1 MSTQKKLVLNSWVV
15 PLLANIFTT
24 PKYPP
29 RHFYR
34 RWQIFYL
41 NEDSRCVLSKCTVG
55 KKIFGAK
62 IQIFNWFHCFFGNI
76 RTRKFL
82 TKSNFRTKIGL
93 LLQCGPLKYNFCLL
107 WIDVK
112 FRWCQQTFFT
122 PFWLVSHDDPAFM
135 KNRRCWCSF
144 FRAECSHAKKAVGYK
159 NR

>member
-55 KKIFGAK
+55 KLGKFRTWKHFFSIWIFGAK
-62 IQIFNWFHCFFGNI
+62 IQIFNRFHCYFWNI
-76 RTRKFL
+76 RILGQKLGYCPSVDLYNTIFAYC
-82 TKSNFRTKIGL
+82 GL
-93 LLQCGPLKYNFCLL
+93 MWNSDGVSRHFSLLFGLFPMMILHSWKT
-107 WIDVK
+107 DAVDAH
-112 FRWCQQTFFT
+112 FFALNALM
-122 PFWLVSHDDPAFM
+122 PKRP
-135 KNRRCWCSF
+135 
-144 FRAECSHAKKAVGYK
+144 
-159 NR
+159 